1 MSQLIL
7 NNGLTPR
14 NFLTR
19 LTFGPYFLMGSL
31 VLFVVLITVITLMFS
46 TRQVTKGY
54 VLNRLDAEHEKLIQE
69 SEQKEM
75 QISQVRS
82 LDFIERSQQ
91 IKNMVRPGAI
101 VYMSGDTAIASR

>member
-7 NNGLTPR
+7 NNGISPR
-14 NFLTR
+14 NFLLR

-54 VLNRLDAEHEKLIQE
+54 VLNKLDAEHAKLIQE
-69 SEQKEM
+69 SEQREM

-82 LDFIERSQQ
+82 LDFIESSEQ
-91 IKNMVRPGAI
+91 IKRMVRPGVV
-101 VYMSGDTAIASR
+101 VYMNGDTAIASR